1 MIYINDQIDQIDL
14 EKTLSIIPSQRRE
27 QALRYKHELGRR
39 LCVAAYM
46 LLTEALRAEFG
57 ITEYPVFEYGPHDK
71 PSILG
76 HPDIHFNLS
85 HCREAAACVVA
96 RHPVGIDIESI
107 GRYKDS
113 LLHYT
118 MNETEVEAIKRAT
131 QPDMEFVRYWTMKE
145 ALLKKSGEGIRND
158 MKKVLTGDEP
168 FVTIVNQARGYICTA
183 TI

>member
-168 FVTIVNQARGYICTA
+168 FVTIVNQARGYIYTA
-183 TI
+183 SI